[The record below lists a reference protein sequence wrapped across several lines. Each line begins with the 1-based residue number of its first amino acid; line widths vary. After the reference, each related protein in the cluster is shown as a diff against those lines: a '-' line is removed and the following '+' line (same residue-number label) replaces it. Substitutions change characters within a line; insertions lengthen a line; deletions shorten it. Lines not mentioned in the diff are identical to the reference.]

1 MSFAATGAVR
11 PAADQLNSYVGDLGL
26 DDGSPQNVFVLDIA
40 ELTPLNARNLDA
52 GGITLSPGASYTR
65 PDGKGTIS
73 FDGVKRYIA
82 VDIRHNPGQLY
93 ALIFALLAVA
103 GLVTSLYV
111 NRAASGSAPAP
122 TRRPHHRVRAPGPR
136 RGPPAAGEAA
146 ALRTLLAAPGI
157 GDGGSQS
164 APSGGAD
171 NDRADTTLGAGAG
184 AGQVSPDHSAAD
196 FIQSTAGS
204 SESRE
209 GTVMLPINETMG
221 QYSELFMLLAAGT
234 YTVAFIAFA
243 WDLAKSSKTLRAV
256 DLLAAELSG
265 PGRSRSGGCRR
276 RVLLRGVDRADADV
290 AGPVGRAER
299 RRRPTP
305 GLPRQRCRHRQDG
318 RRCHAL
324 PAERRAPARIAVAL
338 TVLGAA
344 IHAVGVVTRAIGAG
358 RVPWGN
364 MYEFLTTGAFVAVA
378 VFLLVL
384 IRARTCAS
392 SAPSWWAW
400 PSSCSWLPPS
410 AYWTPVGHLVP
421 ALQSYWLIIH
431 VSIAVLSSALFTLTF
446 AMCALQ
452 LVQTHRQKTIAA
464 GGADKL
470 GFMRLVPS
478 ALRLENLSYRINA
491 IAFVGWTFTVMFG
504 AIWAEKA
511 WGRFWGWD
519 TKEVWTFV
527 IWVVYAGYLHA
538 RATRGWTGTRAAW
551 LSIVGYLCVVF
562 NFTIVNQFFNG
573 LHSYSGL

>member
-1 MSFAATGAVR
+1 
-11 PAADQLNSYVGDLGL
+11 
-26 DDGSPQNVFVLDIA
+26 
-40 ELTPLNARNLDA
+40 
-52 GGITLSPGASYTR
+52 
-65 PDGKGTIS
+65 
-73 FDGVKRYIA
+73 
-82 VDIRHNPGQLY
+82 
-93 ALIFALLAVA
+93 
-103 GLVTSLYV
+103 
-111 NRAASGSAPAP
+111 
-122 TRRPHHRVRAPGPR
+122 
-136 RGPPAAGEAA
+136 
-146 ALRTLLAAPGI
+146 
-157 GDGGSQS
+157 
-164 APSGGAD
+164 
-171 NDRADTTLGAGAG
+171 
-184 AGQVSPDHSAAD
+184 
-196 FIQSTAGS
+196 
-204 SESRE
+204 
-209 GTVMLPINETMG
+209 MLPINETMG

-256 DLLAAELSG
+256 DLKAAELSG
-265 PGRSRSGGCRR
+265 AAAA
-276 RVLLRGVDRADADV
+276 RVPVAAGVGASSSASSSSSAAAVDRADADV

-299 RRRPTP
+299 PTSSAA
-305 GLPRQRCRHRQDG
+305 GGSGGNGAGIGQTADG
-318 RRCHAL
+318 AMRYS
-324 PAERRAPARIAVAL
+324 AERRAPARVAVAL

-344 IHAVGVVTRAIGAG
+344 IHAAGVITRAIGAG

-384 IRARTCAS
+384 VRRDLRFLGTFVVGLAIIMLVAAS
-392 SAPSWWAW
+392 V
-400 PSSCSWLPPS
+400 

-446 AMCALQ
+446 AMSALQ

-478 ALRLENLSYRINA
+478 ALSLENLSYRINA
-491 IAFVGWTFTVMFG
+491 IAFVGWTFTLMFG

>member
-1 MSFAATGAVR
+1 MF
-11 PAADQLNSYVGDLGL
+11 
-26 DDGSPQNVFVLDIA
+26 
-40 ELTPLNARNLDA
+40 
-52 GGITLSPGASYTR
+52 
-65 PDGKGTIS
+65 
-73 FDGVKRYIA
+73 
-82 VDIRHNPGQLY
+82 
-93 ALIFALLAVA
+93 
-103 GLVTSLYV
+103 
-111 NRAASGSAPAP
+111 
-122 TRRPHHRVRAPGPR
+122 
-136 RGPPAAGEAA
+136 
-146 ALRTLLAAPGI
+146 
-157 GDGGSQS
+157 
-164 APSGGAD
+164 
-171 NDRADTTLGAGAG
+171 
-184 AGQVSPDHSAAD
+184 
-196 FIQSTAGS
+196 
-204 SESRE
+204 
-209 GTVMLPINETMG
+209 PINETMG

-243 WDLAKSSKTLRAV
+243 WDLAKSSKVLRAV
-256 DLLAAELSG
+256 DLKAAELSG
-265 PGRSRSGGCRR
+265 ATGSGAARVPVAAGVRSAGA
-276 RVLLRGVDRADADV
+276 VDRAASDV

-299 RRRPTP
+299 PSSSVSRDSSGPAAGIGGTADAGMRY
-305 GLPRQRCRHRQDG
+305 
-318 RRCHAL
+318 A
-324 PAERRAPARIAVAL
+324 AERRVPARVAVAV

-344 IHAVGVVTRAIGAG
+344 IHAAGVITRAIGAG

-384 IRARTCAS
+384 IRRDLRFLGTFVIGLAIIMLVA
-392 SAPSWWAW
+392 AAV
-400 PSSCSWLPPS
+400 
-410 AYWTPVGHLVP
+410 AFWTPVGHLVP

-431 VSIAVLSSALFTLTF
+431 VSIAVISSALFTLTF
-446 AMCALQ
+446 AMSALQ
-452 LVQTHRQKTIAA
+452 LVQAHRQKTVAA

-478 ALRLENLSYRINA
+478 ALSLENLSYRINA
-491 IAFVGWTFTVMFG
+491 IAFVGWTFTLMFG

>member
-1 MSFAATGAVR
+1 MPYS
-11 PAADQLNSYVGDLGL
+11 
-26 DDGSPQNVFVLDIA
+26 
-40 ELTPLNARNLDA
+40 
-52 GGITLSPGASYTR
+52 
-65 PDGKGTIS
+65 
-73 FDGVKRYIA
+73 
-82 VDIRHNPGQLY
+82 
-93 ALIFALLAVA
+93 
-103 GLVTSLYV
+103 
-111 NRAASGSAPAP
+111 
-122 TRRPHHRVRAPGPR
+122 
-136 RGPPAAGEAA
+136 
-146 ALRTLLAAPGI
+146 
-157 GDGGSQS
+157 
-164 APSGGAD
+164 
-171 NDRADTTLGAGAG
+171 
-184 AGQVSPDHSAAD
+184 
-196 FIQSTAGS
+196 
-204 SESRE
+204 
-209 GTVMLPINETMG
+209 INETMG

-256 DLLAAELSG
+256 DLKAAELSG
-265 PGRSRSGGCRR
+265 AAPA
-276 RVLLRGVDRADADV
+276 RVPVGAGVGASAAGVDRADADV

-299 RRRPTP
+299 PTSSVS
-305 GLPRQRCRHRQDG
+305 GSQANGAGVTADG
-318 RRCHAL
+318 GMRYG
-324 PAERRAPARIAVAL
+324 AERRVPARVAVAL
-338 TVLGAA
+338 AVLGAA
-344 IHAVGVVTRAIGAG
+344 IHAAGVITRAIGAG

-384 IRARTCAS
+384 IRRDLRFLGTFVIGLAIIMLVAAS
-392 SAPSWWAW
+392 IAF
-400 PSSCSWLPPS
+400 
-410 AYWTPVGHLVP
+410 WTPVGHLVP

-446 AMCALQ
+446 AMSALQ
-452 LVQTHRQKTIAA
+452 LVQSHRQKTIAA

-470 GFMRLVPS
+470 GFMRLVPN
-478 ALRLENLSYRINA
+478 ALSLENLSYRINA
-491 IAFVGWTFTVMFG
+491 IAFVGWTFTLMFG